1 MCRKQTGSLV
11 PQICAFSTASIS
23 PPLKNSPA
31 YKTYKSSPSVDRG
44 FCGTCGSP
52 MTFNDE
58 KEAEYTDIFV
68 GVFDEDV
75 LLGKRDE
82 ANAWED
88 EYGRHVPRVGGFG
101 KELCAAKEH
110 LFLENSIPGLTDD
123 LPGKKWLANRPDG
136 NAFTSKLSDF
146 ARPS

>member
-1 MCRKQTGSLV
+1 MCRKHTGSLV

-23 PPLKNSPA
+23 PPFKDNPA
-31 YKTYKSSPSVDRG
+31 YKTYKSSATVYRG
-44 FCGTCGSP
+44 FCSACGSP
-52 MTFNDE
+52 MTFNDD

-88 EYGRHVPRVGGFG
+88 DYGRHVPRVGGFG
-101 KELCAAKEH
+101 KELGAAKEH
-110 LFLENSIPGLTDD
+110 LYLENSIPGLTDD
-123 LPGKKWLANRPDG
+123 WPGKKWLANRPDG
-136 NAFTSKLSDF
+136 KAFTGKMSDF
-146 ARPS
+146 VRP